1 MERYAKEQVSKEVLE
16 VILDHYAPKLTS
28 KGFSLFGINITYYFP
43 EEDLEGKESN
53 LVAFSIEEDTRNS
66 YFILATQGTPAPQVK
81 ALVEQ
86 LEYDEPAA
94 E

>member
-43 EEDLEGKESN
+43 QEETEGEECN
-53 LVAFSIEEDTRNS
+53 PVAFSIKEDSVDS
-66 YFILATQGTPAPQVK
+66 YYILATQETN
-81 ALVEQ
+81 LSR
-86 LEYDEPAA
+86 
-94 E
+94 